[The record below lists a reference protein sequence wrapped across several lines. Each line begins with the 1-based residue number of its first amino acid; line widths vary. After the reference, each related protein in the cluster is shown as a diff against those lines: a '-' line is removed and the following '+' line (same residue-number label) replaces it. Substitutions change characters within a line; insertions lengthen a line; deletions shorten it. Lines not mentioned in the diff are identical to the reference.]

1 MAREIESWD
10 ACACLKVCNESEKL
24 MKEIGAW
31 DKCHITTMHNL
42 RVLGHTSGD
51 ITPAMRKHAN
61 RAEGGHVGAFAASVA
76 LDFLLGQKR
85 IRDRG
90 RGSIGDSTIAI
101 AREIEKL
108 EKVRIWEEVRRAEET

>member
-31 DKCHITTMHNL
+31 DKCHITTMHDL
-42 RVLGHTSGD
+42 RVLGFTSLD
-51 ITPAMRKHAN
+51 IISVMKKHVN
-61 RAEGGHVGAFAASVA
+61 GAEGGHVGAFAASVA

-90 RGSIGDSTIAI
+90 QGSIGDSTIAL
-101 AREIEKL
+101 AREIEES
-108 EKVRIWEEVRRAEET
+108 EKMRIWEEVRRAEET